1 MSIQYLINNKGKT
14 TAVMLPIKEW
24 QTIQKQLNNAL
35 DEEEEYKEPT
45 KEEILEN
52 IRQGLKEV
60 KLIEEGKLEATPLKD
75 FLNEL

>member
-1 MSIQYLINNKGKT
+1 MNIQYLINNNGKT

-24 QTIQKQLNNAL
+24 RAIQKQLNNAL
-35 DEEEEYKEPT
+35 DEEEYKEPT

>member
-35 DEEEEYKEPT
+35 DEEEYKELT

-60 KLIEEGKLEATPLKD
+60 KLIEEGKLKSRPAKD
-75 FLNEL
+75 FINEL

>member
-1 MSIQYLINNKGKT
+1 MNIQYLINNKGKT
-14 TAVMLPIKEW
+14 IAVMLPIKEW

-60 KLIEEGKLEATPLKD
+60 KLIEEGKLKSRPAKD
-75 FLNEL
+75 FINEL

>member
-1 MSIQYLINNKGKT
+1 MNIQYLINNKGKT

-24 QTIQKQLNNAL
+24 KAIQKQLNNAL
-35 DEEEEYKEPT
+35 DEEEYKEPT

-60 KLIEEGKLEATPLKD
+60 QLIEQGKLKSRPAKD
-75 FLNEL
+75 FINEL